1 VWGVVV
7 GSCGRG
13 GAGRPRVAD
22 RKGGE
27 VVQESYGGGEFGQGS
42 KVARVSNVVFAHA
55 LNRRSGGNRN
65 WPIGVGGVPMPRWGG
80 ASVAPTFICVSPSL
94 CSTKT

>member
-1 VWGVVV
+1 
-7 GSCGRG
+7 
-13 GAGRPRVAD
+13 
-22 RKGGE
+22 
-27 VVQESYGGGEFGQGS
+27 VQESYGGGEFGQGS

-80 ASVAPTFICVSPSL
+80 ASVAPTFTCVNQVCAVLKHEQGDTSREKGLSSPFPL
-94 CSTKT
+94 V